1 MKRMALMALSGFAA
15 AISPAVAADILVEAP
30 IQAVTVYPQSATITR
45 EGTLVLPAGTN
56 VLVLDNIPLGID
68 TSSIRV
74 SGVGGATTQIQ
85 SVSVRR
91 GEVDND
97 GDPVREELI
106 EEIEDL
112 RDDLQAL
119 NVERVALAA
128 RRQFINNLIDA
139 GPVGLAELLGA
150 GGDPG
155 IDLWQEAWETVF
167 QGVIIIEGTLFDIDR
182 YQRDIEEEIEAL
194 LDELS
199 RLPTEPA
206 HLEILIEAAAA
217 TETDVLLEVSY
228 RVSDAGWTPA
238 YDLSLSTGTED
249 EEPSVSLVRRAEI
262 YQNTGEDWA
271 EIQLTLSTTR
281 PSGGTEAPTVGEGLI
296 GVFEDGRFGGAA
308 PLAAGIAAETEPAD
322 AARVD
327 DDRFVAQEQQ
337 AIADFGDFKAD
348 YVIPVPTSLESGAG
362 SRSVRIAT
370 DEAAARLF
378 VEIAP
383 RFAEEAFLTAAFI
396 IDSEAPVLAGLANLF
411 RDDAYVGRA
420 RIAFA
425 NPGEEISVG
434 FGVDDQVRATWT
446 LVDRNTGER
455 GLLTRIEFDERQYRA
470 TIENN
475 HSREIDITVIDRV
488 PVADDDRISVN
499 RLPEMT
505 EPTEEDVDG
514 RRGVVAW
521 SYTYA
526 PGESRDIINAYAMSW
541 PTDLPVF
548 GAQ

>member
-15 AISPAVAADILVEAP
+15 ALSPAVAADIFVEAP

-45 EGTLVLPAGTN
+45 EGSFVLPAGTN
-56 VLVLDNIPLGID
+56 VIVLDNIPLGID

-74 SGVGGATTQIQ
+74 SGVGGDATQIQ

-91 GEVDND
+91 GEVDNSN
-97 GDPVREELI
+97 DPVRERLV
-106 EEIEDL
+106 EEIEEL

-119 NVERVALAA
+119 NVERAALAA
-128 RRQFINNLIDA
+128 RRQFINNLIEA

-150 GGDPG
+150 GVDPG
-155 IDLWQEAWETVF
+155 IDLWQEAWETIF
-167 QGVIIIEGTLFDIDR
+167 TGVLIIEGTLFDIDR
-182 YQRDIEEEIEAL
+182 FQRELEEEIGVL
-194 LDELS
+194 LEELS
-199 RLPTEPA
+199 RLPTAPA
-206 HLEILIEAAAA
+206 HLEILVEAAAA
-217 TETDVLLEVSY
+217 VDTDVLLEVSY

-238 YDLSLSTGTED
+238 YDVSLSTGTEA
-249 EEPSVSLVRRAEI
+249 EEPRVTLVRRAEI

-296 GVFEDGRFGGAA
+296 GVFDNGRFGAAA
-308 PLAAGIAAETEPAD
+308 PLGIAAETEPAD

-327 DDRFVAQEQQ
+327 DRFVAQEQQ
-337 AIADFGDFKAD
+337 AVADFGDFKAD
-348 YVIPVPTSLESGAG
+348 YVIPVPTSLDSGAG
-362 SRSVRIAT
+362 PRSVRIAT
-370 DEAAARLF
+370 DEADARLF
-378 VEIAP
+378 VEVAP
-383 RFAEEAFLTAAFI
+383 RFAEEAFLTAAFT
-396 IDSEAPVLAGLANLF
+396 IDSEAPVLAGMANLF
-411 RDDAYVGRA
+411 RDDAYVGGA

-425 NPGEEISVG
+425 NPGEEISLG

-475 HSREIDITVIDRV
+475 HSREIDITVVDRV

-521 SYTYA
+521 TYTYA
-526 PGESRDIINAYAMSW
+526 PGESRDIVNAYAMSW